1 MNIVI
6 KKEVQEIIDIIE
18 RNGYSAYIVGGAV
31 RNQLLGIPVKDWDL
45 TTNAKPNT
53 IQEIFEKNNIITI
66 PTGIEHGTIT
76 VCYEGLN
83 IEVTTYR
90 IDGNYSDGRRP
101 DSVEFVNNLKE
112 DLARRDFTINAL
124 AYNRRTGIVDYFGGL
139 KDLEDK
145 KIRCVGSPKERF
157 SEDALRML
165 RAIRFENTLDFDI
178 EEKTLKSIYS
188 SLKQIANVSMERVQ
202 QELNKILS
210 TKKEIKHFDTII
222 IMFPS
227 LFKKKNMYR
236 KIQECNLLIE
246 EMQSNNFVRNLTTFF
261 LYDIVNVD
269 FLKQLKY
276 SKSIVN
282 AVMDTLECYKII
294 EEKYFLFLEN
304 DIGDIKYNIKQQ
316 LLSEFP
322 DEIISNAIAIFQSR
336 NNIMT
341 KALLSTT
348 SFLKI
353 IKKNNEPVELKDLA
367 INGDDLLRY
376 GFQGTVIGD
385 LLKSLLSY
393 VWNCPEK
400 NSKDLLLD
408 FLGIGEEERD
418 ATKSKKNTKK
428 NEDR

>member
-18 RNGYSAYIVGGAV
+18 KNGYSAYIVGGAV

-45 TTNAKPNT
+45 TTNAKPDT

-76 VCYEGLN
+76 VCYKGLN

-276 SKSIVN
+276 SKSIIN